1 MKTAMDYH
9 TEKTDRIALVS
20 FFFRF
25 YWSGN
30 YAAEIALKDEAVI
43 K

>member
-20 FFFRF
+20 FFL
-25 YWSGN
+25 S
-30 YAAEIALKDEAVI
+30 ALLAG
-43 K
+43 